1 MYSLTTVYVYLTS
14 FNNIHPLC
22 SLNIEI
28 IYLEITKTK
37 KHKVKSLATIF
48 SLTVPSLLD
57 CLLLRE
63 TKQISGFAFSWIIIC
78 LCGNAHAQAH

>member
-1 MYSLTTVYVYLTS
+1 MYSLTTVNVYLTS

-37 KHKVKSLATIF
+37 IDKVKFLATIF

-57 CLLLRE
+57 CLLFRE
-63 TKQISGFAFSWIIIC
+63 TKQISGFAFPWIIIC
-78 LCGNAHAQAH
+78 LCCNAHAQPH